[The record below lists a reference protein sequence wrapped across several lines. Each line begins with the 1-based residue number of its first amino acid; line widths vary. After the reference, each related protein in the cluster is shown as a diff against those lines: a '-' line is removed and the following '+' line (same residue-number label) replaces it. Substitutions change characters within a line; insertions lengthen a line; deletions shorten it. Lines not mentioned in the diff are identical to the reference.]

1 MRIIATRKEHQNKAA
16 IDPWTVV
23 HFATGLALGLMEVRR
38 APVIAA
44 AIGYEL
50 AEQGFERL
58 EAGQHFF
65 HTSGPEGATN
75 AVIDVVVLTLGHE
88 LGRRWN
94 RSGRSDEG

>member
-1 MRIIATRKEHQNKAA
+1 MRIIATRKEHQNQAA

-38 APVIAA
+38 APLVAA

-75 AVIDVVVLTLGHE
+75 AVIDVVVLALGHE

-94 RSGRSDEG
+94 RSGRSDPG